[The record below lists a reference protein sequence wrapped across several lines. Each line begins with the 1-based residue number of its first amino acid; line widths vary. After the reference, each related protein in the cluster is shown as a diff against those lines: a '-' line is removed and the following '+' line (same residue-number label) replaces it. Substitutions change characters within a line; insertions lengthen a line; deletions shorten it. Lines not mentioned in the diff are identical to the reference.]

1 MSRKK
6 GSSSLEDPEYE
17 KPPEVWAKGYQTARN
32 RTDDAEPFVIGQRW
46 ASDMEPELGIGSVTQ
61 SGAKR
66 VTISFQDGACIREY
80 SLSSPPLRRIRFRK
94 GDPIRTR
101 DGTAIT
107 VEAIEENKGLLLY
120 RSAYKIIS
128 ESDLSPSIRFT
139 APLDRLLA
147 GHTDTIND
155 FRLRVRALD
164 LRNRLH
170 KSVVRGF
177 CGPRIELIPHQLYI
191 ASESVSRQVRRILL
205 ADEVGLG
212 KTIEACL
219 ILHRLLTCGRAGRAL
234 VCVPQSIVH
243 VWFVE
248 LLRKF
253 NLLFRIID
261 GEYFGSAGAG
271 GKNPFLDDQLVLC
284 DLGFLSSDESAAR
297 CVVEAGWDV
306 LIVDEAHHLEEF
318 TRSFDLVKDL
328 AARSRDVLLL
338 TATPQQHGEQS
349 HFARLRLLDPSRYGD
364 FDSFVR
370 ESRSHRIVASVTSK
384 LLDGL
389 DLDISEKESMA
400 DLLGANGAS
409 LMERIAGLQPSA
421 ASSTRQPI
429 IAELLDRFGIGRAMF
444 RNTRA
449 VVGGFPKRIVEIIPL
464 KASRKCIENIRSEV
478 FNTGGDVIEPVS
490 DDPRFACLID
500 ILKKFENEKI
510 LLICMHKETA
520 RSIERAINRH
530 LKVNIGLFHEDLSL
544 IQRDRNAA
552 WFGEDEGARILI
564 CSEIGSEG
572 RNFQFC
578 HRLFMWDVPHDC
590 ELIEQRIGRLDRI
603 GQTQAVIIHVPFI
616 SDSPTEV
623 LCRFFHEGIGIF
635 DATVPA
641 AQEVYET
648 MDNVVVSCA
657 QRASPDDQTWRQD
670 LDGLIRSAKTLTK
683 KVSRRLEA
691 GRDRL
696 LEQHSFNARTAADI
710 VRQIRESDLDVT
722 LEQFMI
728 DLFRFHG
735 VFSEPLGKRTYKLW
749 SESPLD
755 ESFPALRT
763 SRPLVTF
770 DRAYALVRED
780 IEFMTADHP
789 AVSSGLDM
797 FLGAEKGNCCL
808 AHCRSRR
815 SPAQRGLFL
824 EAHFVLECIA
834 PPDLYVDR
842 FLSPTPLRVMV
853 DTALKDR
860 SDLFADKD
868 FEHSLSETT
877 EMPVLEDDDL
887 QSTLLPAMQVAAAK
901 CAQGAAIKIIGI
913 ARSEMLRVVGAE
925 ADRSAALSKVNPT
938 VRQEDIAA
946 LRSEIQ
952 RLDTAISG
960 ATPRLDSI
968 RLIVLG

>member
-1 MSRKK
+1 
-6 GSSSLEDPEYE
+6 
-17 KPPEVWAKGYQTARN
+17 
-32 RTDDAEPFVIGQRW
+32 
-46 ASDMEPELGIGSVTQ
+46 
-61 SGAKR
+61 
-66 VTISFQDGACIREY
+66 
-80 SLSSPPLRRIRFRK
+80 
-94 GDPIRTR
+94 
-101 DGTAIT
+101 
-107 VEAIEENKGLLLY
+107 
-120 RSAYKIIS
+120 
-128 ESDLSPSIRFT
+128 
-139 APLDRLLA
+139 
-147 GHTDTIND
+147 
-155 FRLRVRALD
+155 
-164 LRNRLH
+164 
-170 KSVVRGF
+170 
-177 CGPRIELIPHQLYI
+177 
-191 ASESVSRQVRRILL
+191 
-205 ADEVGLG
+205 
-212 KTIEACL
+212 
-219 ILHRLLTCGRAGRAL
+219 
-234 VCVPQSIVH
+234 
-243 VWFVE
+243 
-248 LLRKF
+248 
-253 NLLFRIID
+253 
-261 GEYFGSAGAG
+261 
-271 GKNPFLDDQLVLC
+271 
-284 DLGFLSSDESAAR
+284 
-297 CVVEAGWDV
+297 
-306 LIVDEAHHLEEF
+306 
-318 TRSFDLVKDL
+318 
-328 AARSRDVLLL
+328 
-338 TATPQQHGEQS
+338 
-349 HFARLRLLDPSRYGD
+349 
-364 FDSFVR
+364 
-370 ESRSHRIVASVTSK
+370 
-384 LLDGL
+384 
-389 DLDISEKESMA
+389 
-400 DLLGANGAS
+400 
-409 LMERIAGLQPSA
+409 
-421 ASSTRQPI
+421 
-429 IAELLDRFGIGRAMF
+429 
-444 RNTRA
+444 
-449 VVGGFPKRIVEIIPL
+449 
-464 KASRKCIENIRSEV
+464 
-478 FNTGGDVIEPVS
+478 
-490 DDPRFACLID
+490 
-500 ILKKFENEKI
+500 
-510 LLICMHKETA
+510 
-520 RSIERAINRH
+520 
-530 LKVNIGLFHEDLSL
+530 
-544 IQRDRNAA
+544 
-552 WFGEDEGARILI
+552 
-564 CSEIGSEG
+564 
-572 RNFQFC
+572 
-578 HRLFMWDVPHDC
+578 
-590 ELIEQRIGRLDRI
+590 
-603 GQTQAVIIHVPFI
+603 
-616 SDSPTEV
+616 
-623 LCRFFHEGIGIF
+623 
-635 DATVPA
+635 
-641 AQEVYET
+641 
-648 MDNVVVSCA
+648 
-657 QRASPDDQTWRQD
+657 
-670 LDGLIRSAKTLTK
+670 LTK